1 MKLEEIISASGA
13 QVIKTIETIDNI
25 EISTDTRTIKKGD
38 FYLPLKGANFDG
50 ENFLDKAIENGAIG
64 CFITRD
70 TFPENAK
77 IVLKVSD
84 TLETYLKLANFY
96 RHKIAPKVV
105 AITGSSGKTTTKEM
119 IFAVL
124 KEKFN
129 TVKTLS
135 NHNNEIGLCQ
145 TIFSMTPDTEVLIV
159 EMGMRGLGE
168 IELLSR
174 YAEPDVAIIT
184 NAGTAHLGRL
194 GSLDNIAIAKCEI
207 AQHLNPQGVL
217 IAHDCER
224 LRKYNNFAGEKI
236 FFSIS
241 NAKVIE
247 RKAGYTKFIYKE
259 DEYEIFTEGDFNV
272 ENAISA
278 IEAGLALK
286 MPPALI
292 KKGLASYKPIEKR
305 WEAENIAGL
314 NIIND
319 SYNANPESM
328 KASVAAFLGLYPK
341 PVVVLGDMG
350 ELGEQEALL
359 HSQVGEALAK
369 IAPEGTKFL
378 TVGNLSRNI
387 ACTLKGFDVTSV
399 DTNKE
404 AAEFLQKHA
413 PKGSNVFLKASR
425 AMKFEEI
432 INYIKEEK

>member
-50 ENFLDKAIENGAIG
+50 ENFLDKAIESGAIG

-70 TFPENAK
+70 DYPENAK

-96 RHKIAPKVV
+96 RHKIAPKVI

-119 IFAVL
+119 VFAVL

-224 LRKYNNFAGEKI
+224 LRKFNNFAGKKT
-236 FFSIS
+236 FFFFFF
-241 NAKVIE
+241 AKDIE

-278 IEAGLALK
+278 IEAGLALQ
-286 MPPALI
+286 MAPAEI
-292 KKGLASYKPIEKR
+292 NHGLASYKPIEKR

-350 ELGEQEALL
+350 ELGEQEARL

-387 ACTLKGFDVTSV
+387 ADALKGFDVTSV

-432 INYIKEEK
+432 INDIKKE

>member
-1 MKLEEIISASGA
+1 MKLEEIIKASDA

-50 ENFLDKAIENGAIG
+50 ENFLDKAIESGAIG
-64 CFITRD
+64 CFVTHD
-70 TFPENAK
+70 SYPEKAQ
-77 IVLKVSD
+77 IILKVSD

-96 RHKIAPKVV
+96 RHKISPKVV

-119 IFAVL
+119 VFAVL

-145 TIFSMTPDTEVLIV
+145 TIFSMTPETQVLIV

-207 AQHLNPQGVL
+207 TQHLNPQGVL

-224 LRKYNNFAGEKI
+224 LRKFNNFAGKKI

-241 NAKVIE
+241 GAKVIE

-278 IEAGLALK
+278 IEAGLALQ
-286 MPPALI
+286 MAPAEI
-292 KKGLASYKPIEKR
+292 KHGLASYKPIEKR

-350 ELGEQEALL
+350 ELGEQEARL

-387 ACTLKGFDVTSV
+387 ADALKGFDVTSV

-432 INYIKEEK
+432 INDIKKE

>member
-1 MKLEEIISASGA
+1 MKLEEIIKASDA

-50 ENFLDKAIENGAIG
+50 ENFLDKAIESGAIG
-64 CFITRD
+64 CFVTRD
-70 TFPENAK
+70 SYPEKAH
-77 IVLKVSD
+77 IILKVSD

-96 RHKIAPKVV
+96 RHKISPKVV

-119 IFAVL
+119 VFAVL
-124 KEKFN
+124 KEKFK

-145 TIFSMTPDTEVLIV
+145 TIFSMTPETQVLIV

-224 LRKYNNFAGEKI
+224 LRKFNNFAGKKT

-241 NAKVIE
+241 GAKVIE

-278 IEAGLALK
+278 IEAGLALQ
-286 MPPALI
+286 MAPAEI
-292 KKGLASYKPIEKR
+292 KCGLASYKPIEKR
-305 WEAENIAGL
+305 WEAENVAGL

-319 SYNANPESM
+319 SYNANPDSM

-350 ELGEQEALL
+350 ELGEQEARL

-387 ACTLKGFDVTSV
+387 ADALKGFDVTSV

-432 INYIKEEK
+432 INDIKKE

>member
-50 ENFLDKAIENGAIG
+50 ENFLDKAIESGAIG
-64 CFITRD
+64 CFVTRD
-70 TFPENAK
+70 SYPEKAQ
-77 IVLKVSD
+77 IILKVSD

-96 RHKIAPKVV
+96 RHKISPKVV

-119 IFAVL
+119 VFAVL
-124 KEKFN
+124 KEKFR

-145 TIFSMTPDTEVLIV
+145 TIFSMTPETQVLIV

-168 IELLSR
+168 IEQLSR
-174 YAEPDVAIIT
+174 FAEPDVAIIT

-224 LRKYNNFAGEKI
+224 LRKFNNFAGKKT

-241 NAKVIE
+241 GAKVIE

-278 IEAGLALK
+278 IEAGLALQ
-286 MPPALI
+286 MAPAEI
-292 KKGLASYKPIEKR
+292 KHGLASYKPIEKR
-305 WEAENIAGL
+305 WEAENVAGL

-319 SYNANPESM
+319 SYNANPDSM

-350 ELGEQEALL
+350 ELGEQEARL

-387 ACTLKGFDVTSV
+387 ADALKGFDVTSV

-432 INYIKEEK
+432 INDIKKE

>member
-50 ENFLDKAIENGAIG
+50 ENFLDKAIESGAIG

-70 TFPENAK
+70 DYPENAK

-119 IFAVL
+119 VFAVL
-124 KEKFN
+124 KEKFR

-224 LRKYNNFAGEKI
+224 LRKFNNFAGEKI

-241 NAKVIE
+241 GAKVIE

-278 IEAGLALK
+278 IEAGLALQ
-286 MPPALI
+286 MAPAEI
-292 KKGLASYKPIEKR
+292 NHGLASYKPIEKR

-350 ELGEQEALL
+350 ELGEQEARL

-387 ACTLKGFDVTSV
+387 ADALKGFDVTSV

-432 INYIKEEK
+432 INDIKKE

>member
-1 MKLEEIISASGA
+1 MKLEEIISATGA

-50 ENFLDKAIENGAIG
+50 ENFLDKAIESGAIG

-70 TFPENAK
+70 DYPENAK

-96 RHKIAPKVV
+96 RHKIAPKVI

-119 IFAVL
+119 VFAVL

-224 LRKYNNFAGEKI
+224 LRKFNNFAGKKT

-241 NAKVIE
+241 GAKVIE

-278 IEAGLALK
+278 IEAGLALQ
-286 MPPALI
+286 MAPAEI
-292 KKGLASYKPIEKR
+292 NHGLASYKPIEKR

-350 ELGEQEALL
+350 ELGEQEARL

-387 ACTLKGFDVTSV
+387 ADALKGFDVTSV

>member
-50 ENFLDKAIENGAIG
+50 EDFLDKAIESGAIG
-64 CFITRD
+64 CFVTRD
-70 TFPENAK
+70 SYPEKAQ
-77 IVLKVSD
+77 IILKVSD

-96 RHKIAPKVV
+96 RHKISPKVV

-119 IFAVL
+119 VFAVL

-145 TIFSMTPDTEVLIV
+145 TIFSMTPETQVLIV

-224 LRKYNNFAGEKI
+224 LRKFNNFAGEKI

-241 NAKVIE
+241 GAKVIE

-278 IEAGLALK
+278 IEAGLALQ
-286 MPPALI
+286 MAPAEI
-292 KKGLASYKPIEKR
+292 KHGLASYKPIEKR
-305 WEAENIAGL
+305 WEAENVAGL

-319 SYNANPESM
+319 SYNANPDSM

-350 ELGEQEALL
+350 ELGEQEARL

-387 ACTLKGFDVTSV
+387 ADALKGFDVTSV

-432 INYIKEEK
+432 INDIKKE

>member
-50 ENFLDKAIENGAIG
+50 ENFLDKAIESGAIG

-70 TFPENAK
+70 DYPENAK

-96 RHKIAPKVV
+96 RHKIAPKVI

-119 IFAVL
+119 VFAVL

-224 LRKYNNFAGEKI
+224 LRKFNNFAGKKT

-241 NAKVIE
+241 GAKVIE

-278 IEAGLALK
+278 IEAGLALQ
-286 MPPALI
+286 MAPAEI
-292 KKGLASYKPIEKR
+292 NHGLASYKPIEKR

-350 ELGEQEALL
+350 ELGEQEARL

-387 ACTLKGFDVTSV
+387 ADALKGFDVTSV

>member
-25 EISTDTRTIKKGD
+25 EISTDTRTIKNGD

-50 ENFLDKAIENGAIG
+50 ENFLDKAIESGAIG

-70 TFPENAK
+70 TFPEDAK

-119 IFAVL
+119 VFAVL

-145 TIFSMTPDTEVLIV
+145 TIFSMSPDTEVLIV

-194 GSLDNIAIAKCEI
+194 GSLDNIAVAKCEI

-224 LRKYNNFAGEKI
+224 LRKFNNFAGEKI

-241 NAKVIE
+241 GAKVIE

-292 KKGLASYKPIEKR
+292 KKGLASYRPIEKR

-328 KASVAAFLGLYPK
+328 KASVATFLGLYPK

-387 ACTLKGFDVTSV
+387 ADALKGFDVTSV

-432 INYIKEEK
+432 INDIKKE

>member
-50 ENFLDKAIENGAIG
+50 ENFLDKAIESGAIG

-70 TFPENAK
+70 TFPEDAK

-119 IFAVL
+119 VFSVL

-145 TIFSMTPDTEVLIV
+145 TIFSMSPDTEVLIV

-224 LRKYNNFAGEKI
+224 LRKFNNFAGEKI

-241 NAKVIE
+241 DAKVIE

-278 IEAGLALK
+278 IEAGLALQ
-286 MPPALI
+286 MAPAEI
-292 KKGLASYKPIEKR
+292 NHGLASYKPIEKR

-387 ACTLKGFDVTSV
+387 ADALKGFDVTSV

-432 INYIKEEK
+432 INDIKKE

>member
-50 ENFLDKAIENGAIG
+50 ENFLDKAIESGAIG
-64 CFITRD
+64 CFVTRD
-70 TFPENAK
+70 SYPEKAH
-77 IVLKVSD
+77 IILKVSD

-96 RHKIAPKVV
+96 RHKISPKVV

-119 IFAVL
+119 VFAVL
-124 KEKFN
+124 KEKFK

-145 TIFSMTPDTEVLIV
+145 TIFSMTPETQVLIV

-224 LRKYNNFAGEKI
+224 LRKFNNFAGKKT

-241 NAKVIE
+241 GAKVIE

-278 IEAGLALK
+278 IEAGLALQ
-286 MPPALI
+286 MAPAEI
-292 KKGLASYKPIEKR
+292 KHGLASYKPIEKR
-305 WEAENIAGL
+305 WEAENVAGL

-319 SYNANPESM
+319 SYNANPDSM

-350 ELGEQEALL
+350 ELGEQEARL

-387 ACTLKGFDVTSV
+387 ADALKGFDVTSV

-432 INYIKEEK
+432 INDIKKE

>member
-50 ENFLDKAIENGAIG
+50 ENFLDKAIESGAIG

-70 TFPENAK
+70 DYPENAK

-96 RHKIAPKVV
+96 RHKIAPKVI

-119 IFAVL
+119 VFAVL

-224 LRKYNNFAGEKI
+224 LRKFNNFAGKKT

-241 NAKVIE
+241 GVKVIE

-278 IEAGLALK
+278 IEAGLALQ
-286 MPPALI
+286 MAPAEI
-292 KKGLASYKPIEKR
+292 NHGLASYKPIEKR

-350 ELGEQEALL
+350 ELGEQEARL

-387 ACTLKGFDVTSV
+387 ADALKGFDVTSV

-432 INYIKEEK
+432 INDIKKE

>member
-50 ENFLDKAIENGAIG
+50 ENFLDKAIESGAIG

-70 TFPENAK
+70 DYPGNAK

-96 RHKIAPKVV
+96 RHKISPKVV

-119 IFAVL
+119 VFAVL

-145 TIFSMTPDTEVLIV
+145 TIFSMAPDTEVLIV

-224 LRKYNNFAGEKI
+224 LRKFNNFAGKKT

-241 NAKVIE
+241 GAKVIE

-278 IEAGLALK
+278 IEAGLALQ
-286 MPPALI
+286 MAPAEI
-292 KKGLASYKPIEKR
+292 NHGLASYKPIEKR
-305 WEAENIAGL
+305 WEAENVAGL

-319 SYNANPESM
+319 SYNANPDSM

-350 ELGEQEALL
+350 ELGEQEARL

-387 ACTLKGFDVTSV
+387 ADALKGFDVTSV

-432 INYIKEEK
+432 INDIKKE

>member
-1 MKLEEIISASGA
+1 MKLEEIIKASDA

-50 ENFLDKAIENGAIG
+50 EDFLDKAIESGAIG
-64 CFITRD
+64 CFVTRD
-70 TFPENAK
+70 SYPEKAQ
-77 IVLKVSD
+77 IILKVSD

-96 RHKIAPKVV
+96 RHKISPKVV

-119 IFAVL
+119 VFAVL

-224 LRKYNNFAGEKI
+224 LRKFNNFAGEKI

-241 NAKVIE
+241 DAKVIE

-387 ACTLKGFDVTSV
+387 ADALKGFDVTSV

-432 INYIKEEK
+432 INDIKKE

>member
-50 ENFLDKAIENGAIG
+50 ENFLDKAIESGAIG

-70 TFPENAK
+70 DYPKNAK

-96 RHKIAPKVV
+96 RHKIAPKVI

-119 IFAVL
+119 VFAVL

-224 LRKYNNFAGEKI
+224 LRKFNNFAGKKT

-241 NAKVIE
+241 GAKVIE

-278 IEAGLALK
+278 IEAGLALQ
-286 MPPALI
+286 MAPAEI
-292 KKGLASYKPIEKR
+292 NHGLASYKPIEKR

-350 ELGEQEALL
+350 ELGEQEARL

-387 ACTLKGFDVTSV
+387 ADALKGFDVTSV

-432 INYIKEEK
+432 INDIKKE

>member
-50 ENFLDKAIENGAIG
+50 ENFLDKAIESGAIG
-64 CFITRD
+64 CFVTRD
-70 TFPENAK
+70 SYPEKAH
-77 IVLKVSD
+77 IILKVSD

-96 RHKIAPKVV
+96 RHKISPKVV

-119 IFAVL
+119 VFAVL

-145 TIFSMTPDTEVLIV
+145 TIFSMTPETQVLIV

-224 LRKYNNFAGEKI
+224 LRKFNNFAGEKI

-241 NAKVIE
+241 GAKVIE

-278 IEAGLALK
+278 IEAGLALQ
-286 MPPALI
+286 MAPAEI
-292 KKGLASYKPIEKR
+292 KHGLASYKPIEKR
-305 WEAENIAGL
+305 WEAENVAGL

-319 SYNANPESM
+319 SYNANPDSM

-350 ELGEQEALL
+350 ELGEQEARL

-387 ACTLKGFDVTSV
+387 ADALKGFDVTSV

-432 INYIKEEK
+432 INDIKKE

>member
-50 ENFLDKAIENGAIG
+50 EDFLDKAIESGAIG
-64 CFITRD
+64 CFVTRD
-70 TFPENAK
+70 SYPEKAQ
-77 IVLKVSD
+77 IILKVSD

-96 RHKIAPKVV
+96 RHKIAPKVI

-119 IFAVL
+119 VFAVL

-145 TIFSMTPDTEVLIV
+145 TIFSMTPETQVLIV

-224 LRKYNNFAGEKI
+224 LRKFNNFAGEKI

-241 NAKVIE
+241 GAKVIE

-278 IEAGLALK
+278 IEAGLALQ
-286 MPPALI
+286 MAPAEI
-292 KKGLASYKPIEKR
+292 KHGLASYKPIEKR

-350 ELGEQEALL
+350 ELGEQEARL

-387 ACTLKGFDVTSV
+387 ADALKGFDVTSV

-432 INYIKEEK
+432 INDIKKE

>member
-50 ENFLDKAIENGAIG
+50 ENFLDKAIESGAIG

-70 TFPENAK
+70 DYPGNAK

-96 RHKIAPKVV
+96 RHKISPKVV

-119 IFAVL
+119 VFAVL

-145 TIFSMTPDTEVLIV
+145 TIFSMAPDTEVLIV

-224 LRKYNNFAGEKI
+224 LRKFNNFAGKKT

-241 NAKVIE
+241 GAKVIE

-278 IEAGLALK
+278 IEAGLALQ
-286 MPPALI
+286 MAPAEI
-292 KKGLASYKPIEKR
+292 NHGLASYKPIEKR

-350 ELGEQEALL
+350 ELGEQEARL

-387 ACTLKGFDVTSV
+387 ADALKGFDVTSV

-432 INYIKEEK
+432 INDIKKE

>member
-50 ENFLDKAIENGAIG
+50 ENFLDKAIESGAIG
-64 CFITRD
+64 CFVTRD
-70 TFPENAK
+70 SYPEKAQ
-77 IVLKVSD
+77 IILKVSD

-96 RHKIAPKVV
+96 RHKISPKVV

-119 IFAVL
+119 VFAVL

-145 TIFSMTPDTEVLIV
+145 TIFSMTPETQVLIV

-224 LRKYNNFAGEKI
+224 LRKFNNFAGEKI

-241 NAKVIE
+241 GAKVIE

-278 IEAGLALK
+278 IEAGLALQ
-286 MPPALI
+286 MAPAEI
-292 KKGLASYKPIEKR
+292 KHGLASYKPIEKR
-305 WEAENIAGL
+305 WEAENVAGL

-319 SYNANPESM
+319 SYNANPDSM

-350 ELGEQEALL
+350 ELGEQEARL

-387 ACTLKGFDVTSV
+387 ADALKGFDVTSV

-432 INYIKEEK
+432 INDIKKE

>member
-1 MKLEEIISASGA
+1 MKLEEIISATGA

-25 EISTDTRTIKKGD
+25 EISTDTRTIKKGN

-50 ENFLDKAIENGAIG
+50 ENFLDKAIESGAIG

-70 TFPENAK
+70 TYPENAK

-119 IFAVL
+119 VFAVL

-174 YAEPDVAIIT
+174 YAEPDVAMIT
-184 NAGTAHLGRL
+184 HAGPAHLGRL
-194 GSLDNIAIAKCEI
+194 GSRDNIAVAKCEI

-350 ELGEQEALL
+350 ELGEQEARL
-359 HSQVGEALAK
+359 HSQVGEAPAK

-387 ACTLKGFDVTSV
+387 ADALKGFDVTSV

-432 INYIKEEK
+432 INDIKKE

>member
-50 ENFLDKAIENGAIG
+50 ENFLDKAIESGAIG
-64 CFITRD
+64 CFVTRD
-70 TFPENAK
+70 SYPEKAQ
-77 IVLKVSD
+77 IILKVSD

-119 IFAVL
+119 VFAVL
-124 KEKFN
+124 KEKFR

-145 TIFSMTPDTEVLIV
+145 TIFSMTPETQVLIV

-224 LRKYNNFAGEKI
+224 LRKFNNFAGKKT

-241 NAKVIE
+241 GAKVIE

-278 IEAGLALK
+278 IEAGLALQ
-286 MPPALI
+286 MAPAEI
-292 KKGLASYKPIEKR
+292 NHGLASYKPIEKR

-350 ELGEQEALL
+350 ELGEQEARL

-387 ACTLKGFDVTSV
+387 ADALKGFDVTSV

-432 INYIKEEK
+432 INDIKKE

>member
-50 ENFLDKAIENGAIG
+50 ENFLDKAIESGAIG

-70 TFPENAK
+70 DYPGNAK

-96 RHKIAPKVV
+96 RHKIAPKVI

-119 IFAVL
+119 VFAVL

-224 LRKYNNFAGEKI
+224 LRKFNNFAGKKT

-241 NAKVIE
+241 GAKVIE

-278 IEAGLALK
+278 IEAGLALQ
-286 MPPALI
+286 MAPAEI
-292 KKGLASYKPIEKR
+292 NHGLASYKPIEKR

-350 ELGEQEALL
+350 ELGEQEARL

-387 ACTLKGFDVTSV
+387 ADALKGFDVTSV

-432 INYIKEEK
+432 INDIKKE

>member
-50 ENFLDKAIENGAIG
+50 EDFLDKAIESGAIG

-70 TFPENAK
+70 DYPENAK

-96 RHKIAPKVV
+96 RHKISPKVV

-119 IFAVL
+119 VFAVL

-145 TIFSMTPDTEVLIV
+145 TIFSMTPETQVLIV

-224 LRKYNNFAGEKI
+224 LRKFNNFAGEKI

-241 NAKVIE
+241 GAKVIE

-278 IEAGLALK
+278 IEAGLALQ
-286 MPPALI
+286 MAPAEI
-292 KKGLASYKPIEKR
+292 KHGLASYKPIEKR
-305 WEAENIAGL
+305 WEAENVAGL

-319 SYNANPESM
+319 SYNANPDSM

-350 ELGEQEALL
+350 ELGEQEARL

-387 ACTLKGFDVTSV
+387 ADALKGFDVTSV

-432 INYIKEEK
+432 INDIKKE

>member
-1 MKLEEIISASGA
+1 MKLEEIISATGA

-25 EISTDTRTIKKGD
+25 EISTDTRTIKKGN

-50 ENFLDKAIENGAIG
+50 ENFLDKAIESGAIG

-70 TFPENAK
+70 TYPENAK

-119 IFAVL
+119 VFAVL

-194 GSLDNIAIAKCEI
+194 GSLDNIAVAKCEI

-350 ELGEQEALL
+350 ELGEQEARL

-387 ACTLKGFDVTSV
+387 ADALKGFDVTSV

-432 INYIKEEK
+432 INDIKKE

>member
-50 ENFLDKAIENGAIG
+50 ENFLDKAIESGAIG

-70 TFPENAK
+70 DYPENAK

-96 RHKIAPKVV
+96 RHKISPKVV

-119 IFAVL
+119 VFAVL
-124 KEKFN
+124 KEKFK

-145 TIFSMTPDTEVLIV
+145 TIFSMTPETQVLIV

-224 LRKYNNFAGEKI
+224 LRKFNNFAGKKT

-241 NAKVIE
+241 GAKVIE

-278 IEAGLALK
+278 IEAGLALQ
-286 MPPALI
+286 MAPAEI
-292 KKGLASYKPIEKR
+292 KHGLASYKPIEKR

-319 SYNANPESM
+319 SYNANPDSM

-350 ELGEQEALL
+350 ELGEQEARL

-387 ACTLKGFDVTSV
+387 ADALKGFDVTSV

-432 INYIKEEK
+432 INDIKKE

>member
-1 MKLEEIISASGA
+1 MKLEEIIKASDA

-50 ENFLDKAIENGAIG
+50 ENFLDKAIESGAIG
-64 CFITRD
+64 CFVTRD
-70 TFPENAK
+70 SYPEKAQ
-77 IVLKVSD
+77 IILKVSD

-96 RHKIAPKVV
+96 RHKISPKVV

-119 IFAVL
+119 VFAVL

-145 TIFSMTPDTEVLIV
+145 TIFSMTPETQVLIV

-224 LRKYNNFAGEKI
+224 LRKFNNFAGEKI

-241 NAKVIE
+241 GAKVIE

-278 IEAGLALK
+278 IEAGLALQ
-286 MPPALI
+286 MAPAEI
-292 KKGLASYKPIEKR
+292 KHGLASYKPIEKR
-305 WEAENIAGL
+305 WEAENVAGL

-319 SYNANPESM
+319 SYNANPDSM

-350 ELGEQEALL
+350 ELGEQEARL

-387 ACTLKGFDVTSV
+387 ADALKGFDVTSV

-432 INYIKEEK
+432 INDIKKE

>member
-50 ENFLDKAIENGAIG
+50 ENFLDKAIESGAIG

-70 TFPENAK
+70 DYPENAK

-96 RHKIAPKVV
+96 RHKIAPKVI

-119 IFAVL
+119 VFAVL

-224 LRKYNNFAGEKI
+224 LRKFNNFAGKKT

-241 NAKVIE
+241 GAKVIE

-259 DEYEIFTEGDFNV
+259 DEYEIFTEGDYNV

-278 IEAGLALK
+278 IEAGLALQ
-286 MPPALI
+286 MAPAEI
-292 KKGLASYKPIEKR
+292 NHGLASYKPIEKR

-350 ELGEQEALL
+350 ELGEQEARL

-387 ACTLKGFDVTSV
+387 ADALKGFDVTSV

-432 INYIKEEK
+432 INDIKKE

>member
-50 ENFLDKAIENGAIG
+50 EDFLDKAIESGAIG

-70 TFPENAK
+70 TFPEDAK

-119 IFAVL
+119 VFAVL

-145 TIFSMTPDTEVLIV
+145 TIFSMTPETQVLIV

-224 LRKYNNFAGEKI
+224 LRKFNNFAGK
-236 FFSIS
+236 
-241 NAKVIE
+241 K
-247 RKAGYTKFIYKE
+247 T
-259 DEYEIFTEGDFNV
+259 GDFNV

-350 ELGEQEALL
+350 ELGEQEAQL

-387 ACTLKGFDVTSV
+387 ADALKGFDVTSV

-404 AAEFLQKHA
+404 AAEFLQKH
-413 PKGSNVFLKASR
+413 VDEEFLLYR
-425 AMKFEEI
+425 
-432 INYIKEEK
+432 

>member
-1 MKLEEIISASGA
+1 MKLEEIIKASDA

-50 ENFLDKAIENGAIG
+50 EDFLDKAIESGAIG
-64 CFITRD
+64 CFVTRD
-70 TFPENAK
+70 SYPEKAQ
-77 IVLKVSD
+77 IILKVSD

-96 RHKIAPKVV
+96 RHKISPKVV

-119 IFAVL
+119 VFAVL

-145 TIFSMTPDTEVLIV
+145 TIFSMTPETQVLIV

-224 LRKYNNFAGEKI
+224 LRKFNNFAGEKI

-241 NAKVIE
+241 GAKVIE

-278 IEAGLALK
+278 IETGLALQ
-286 MPPALI
+286 MAPAEI
-292 KKGLASYKPIEKR
+292 KHGLASYKPIEKR
-305 WEAENIAGL
+305 WEAENVAGL

-319 SYNANPESM
+319 SYNANPDSM

-350 ELGEQEALL
+350 ELGEQEARL

-387 ACTLKGFDVTSV
+387 ADALKGFDVTSV

-432 INYIKEEK
+432 INDIKKE

>member
-1 MKLEEIISASGA
+1 MKLEEIISATGA

-25 EISTDTRTIKKGD
+25 EISTDTRTIKKGN

-50 ENFLDKAIENGAIG
+50 ENFLDKAIESGAIG

-70 TFPENAK
+70 TYPENAK

-119 IFAVL
+119 VFAVL

-194 GSLDNIAIAKCEI
+194 GSLDNIAVAKCEI

-350 ELGEQEALL
+350 ELGEQEARL

-387 ACTLKGFDVTSV
+387 ADALKGFDVTSV

>member
-50 ENFLDKAIENGAIG
+50 ENFLDKAIESGAIG

-70 TFPENAK
+70 DYPENAK

-96 RHKIAPKVV
+96 RHKISPKVV

-119 IFAVL
+119 VFAVL

-145 TIFSMTPDTEVLIV
+145 TIFSMTPETQVLIV

-224 LRKYNNFAGEKI
+224 LRKFNNFAGEKI

-241 NAKVIE
+241 GAKVIE

-278 IEAGLALK
+278 IEAGLALQ
-286 MPPALI
+286 MAPAEI
-292 KKGLASYKPIEKR
+292 KHGLASYKPIEKR
-305 WEAENIAGL
+305 WEAENVAGL

-319 SYNANPESM
+319 SYNANPDSM

-350 ELGEQEALL
+350 ELGEQEARL

-387 ACTLKGFDVTSV
+387 ADALKGFDVTSV

-432 INYIKEEK
+432 INDIKKE

>member
-50 ENFLDKAIENGAIG
+50 ENFLDKAIESGAIG

-70 TFPENAK
+70 DYPENAK

-96 RHKIAPKVV
+96 RHKIAPKVI

-119 IFAVL
+119 VFAVL
-124 KEKFN
+124 KEKFR

-224 LRKYNNFAGEKI
+224 LRKFNNFAGKKT

-241 NAKVIE
+241 GAKVIE

-278 IEAGLALK
+278 IEAGLALQ
-286 MPPALI
+286 MAPAEI
-292 KKGLASYKPIEKR
+292 NHGLASYKPIEKR
-305 WEAENIAGL
+305 WEAENVAGL

-319 SYNANPESM
+319 SYNANPDSM

-350 ELGEQEALL
+350 ELGEQEARL

-387 ACTLKGFDVTSV
+387 ADALKGFDVTSV

-432 INYIKEEK
+432 INDIKKE

>member
-25 EISTDTRTIKKGD
+25 EISTDTRTIKNGD

-96 RHKIAPKVV
+96 RHKISPKVV

-119 IFAVL
+119 VFAVL
-124 KEKFN
+124 KEKFR

-145 TIFSMTPDTEVLIV
+145 TIFSMTPETQVLIV

-224 LRKYNNFAGEKI
+224 LRKFNNFAGKKT

-241 NAKVIE
+241 GAKVIE

-278 IEAGLALK
+278 IEAGLALQ
-286 MPPALI
+286 MAPAEI
-292 KKGLASYKPIEKR
+292 KHGLASYKPIEKR
-305 WEAENIAGL
+305 WEAENVAGL

-319 SYNANPESM
+319 SYNANPDSM

-350 ELGEQEALL
+350 ELGEQEARL

-387 ACTLKGFDVTSV
+387 ADALKGFDVTSV

-432 INYIKEEK
+432 INDIKKE